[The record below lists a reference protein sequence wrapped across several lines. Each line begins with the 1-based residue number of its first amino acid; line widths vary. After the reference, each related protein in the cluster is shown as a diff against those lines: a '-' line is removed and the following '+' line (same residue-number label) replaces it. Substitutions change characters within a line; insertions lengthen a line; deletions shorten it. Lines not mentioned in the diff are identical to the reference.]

1 MKIFLIFIAF
11 SLSLACNRKRASS
24 NTIGSNKSATSTT
37 PDSTI
42 PACIQQK
49 IDSIKKE
56 EKWNPPAQVDEYEYR
71 GRKVYLVSA
80 PCCDFYT
87 TAIDANCN
95 YVCAPSGGITGKG
108 DRKCIDFNEKAKFI
122 RAIWKDERGVK

>member
-1 MKIFLIFIAF
+1 MLIVF
-11 SLSLACNRKRASS
+11 ACNRKTNTSS
-24 NTIGSNKSATSTT
+24 NNTSTSNNSTTSTT
-37 PDSTI
+37 PDATI

-56 EKWNPPAQVDEYEYR
+56 EKWNPPAQVEEYEYV

-87 TAIDANCN
+87 AAIDANCN

-108 DRKCIDFNEKAKFI
+108 DRKCIDFTEKARFI